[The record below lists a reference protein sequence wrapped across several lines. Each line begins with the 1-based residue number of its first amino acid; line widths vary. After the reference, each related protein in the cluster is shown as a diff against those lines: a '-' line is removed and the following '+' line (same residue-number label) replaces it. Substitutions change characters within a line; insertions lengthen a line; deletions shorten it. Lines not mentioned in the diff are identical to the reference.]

1 MVVKLAELNMKK
13 ILVTGSNGQLGSEL
27 RLLSEKEKNFN
38 FEFVDRSVLDLSS
51 EKSIKNF
58 FSKSKDYFAIINAAA
73 YTAVDLAEKDE
84 KNAELVNVNGAKIL
98 AGYAKT
104 LGAKFIHV
112 STDFVFDGTH
122 FRPYTET
129 AVKNPISIYGKTKSA
144 GEDQVLEENPDSII
158 IRTSWVYSKFGKNFF
173 NTIAKLAKE
182 RENLR
187 VIDDQIG
194 TPTWAGDLAR
204 VCFLATSTT
213 KSGIYHFS
221 NEGVASWFDFAYEI
235 VSSLGY
241 PCKVIPI
248 ATEDYPTD
256 AKRPPYSVLSKQKFR
271 ENFEFENVHWKQR
284 LQELVREI
292 IQ

>member
-1 MVVKLAELNMKK
+1 MKK

-51 EKSIKNF
+51 ENSVKDF

-84 KNAELVNVNGAKIL
+84 KNAELVNLNGAKSL
-98 AGYAKT
+98 AAHAKS
-104 LGAKFIHV
+104 LGAKFIHI
-112 STDFVFDGTH
+112 STDFVFDGNH
-122 FRPYTET
+122 NRPYKET
-129 AVKNPISIYGKTKSA
+129 DSKNPISVYGKTKSD

-204 VCFLATSTT
+204 VCFLATKT
-213 KSGIYHFS
+213 KHSGIYHFS
-221 NEGVASWFDFAYEI
+221 NEGVASWFDFANEI
-235 VSSLGY
+235 VETLGY
-241 PCKVIPI
+241 SCKVIPI

-256 AKRPPYSVLSKQKFR
+256 AKRPSYSVLSKKKFR
-271 ENFEFENVHWKQR
+271 ENFDFQNVHWKQR
-284 LQELVREI
+284 LLELVKEVK
-292 IQ
+292 Q